1 MHQSAYQAV
10 WRRQRGFGL
19 TVRGESL
26 ELGQRMPDVR
36 VNGSQLLCVHAIKAG
51 LVPGRASE
59 FLQVDPVS
67 SSGMRLLEFL

>member
-1 MHQSAYQAV
+1 
-10 WRRQRGFGL
+10 
-19 TVRGESL
+19 
-26 ELGQRMPDVR
+26 MPDVR